1 MTLEQEVFYLLRD
14 SVTEVE
20 GRVHPLRMPQNC
32 LKPALVYKKVSDI
45 EVAPMSGWCEVQGAT
60 SSKKRM
66 QVSVFAEHYSEQKSI
81 EQSVKTA
88 LKTFGNKV
96 KEIRN
101 YDLFEDETEL
111 YHGVIEFKI

>member
-1 MTLEQEVFYLLRD
+1 MIEQEVYFLLKESID
-14 SVTEVE
+14 QVE
-20 GRVHPLRMPQNC
+20 GRVYPLRMPQNC
-32 LKPALVYKKVSDI
+32 VKPALVYQVISD
-45 EVAPMSGWCEVQGAT
+45 VDHAPMSGWCEVQGAT